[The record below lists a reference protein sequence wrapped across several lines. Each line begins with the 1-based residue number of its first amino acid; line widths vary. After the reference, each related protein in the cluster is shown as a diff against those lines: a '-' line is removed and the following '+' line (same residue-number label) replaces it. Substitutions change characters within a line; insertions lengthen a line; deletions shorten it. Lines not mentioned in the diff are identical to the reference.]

1 MRRGFLQ
8 AFPQVMRRHAEQVD
22 VAVVGC
28 GAGGGVVAKEL
39 GEAGLSVLVLEAGRR
54 FDPAVDYAGDRTD
67 FETGRGV
74 FESPDPRR
82 DRYTSGGRMG
92 FEYVRVKGVGGSTLA
107 YGAVALR
114 LHESDFKVRTRDG
127 VADDWPITYDDL
139 EPYYTAVEY
148 ELGVAGPGG
157 ALANPFDPPRSLPYP
172 TPAHEFNEAGRV
184 IARAA
189 RGMGLH
195 MVPVPLAIP
204 TKSWWG
210 RPACTDAG
218 ACLIGCKIMAKSS
231 VDVTFVRKAE
241 ATGRV
246 EIRPACQAV
255 QITVDRTGR
264 ARSVVYA
271 DARGREREVA
281 ARVIVLAANA
291 VETPRL
297 LLLSSSNRF
306 PYGLGN
312 SSGLV
317 GKYFTEH
324 LSVFR
329 WGVVDQRVDAWHG
342 PVINGMIQDFYE
354 NDGRRGFA
362 RGWTIVL
369 DNNRQWPVAVARS
382 VPGWGTLHKARV
394 HAIFG
399 HLVGLAT
406 VGEQLPDARNC
417 VTLDPVV
424 KDHLGLPVPHIVNEP
439 RENDRAMLGAMARV
453 LEEILTAAGATEI
466 WDAEYTPGGSTHYLG
481 TCRMG
486 FDAGTS
492 VVDPWCRSH
501 DVPNLFIADGSVFVT
516 GGGVNPAL
524 TIMALAMRTAAGI
537 VDAFRRGE
545 FSR

>member
-1 MRRGFLQ
+1 
-8 AFPQVMRRHAEQVD
+8 MRRHVEQVD
-22 VAVVGC
+22 VVVVGC

-39 GEAGLSVLVLEAGRR
+39 GEAGLSVLVVEAGRR
-54 FDPAVDYAGDRTD
+54 FDAAADYAGDRVD
-67 FETGRGV
+67 FETSPGA

-82 DRYTSGGRMG
+82 DRYTNGGAMG
-92 FEYVRVKGVGGSTLA
+92 FEYVRVRGVGGSTLA

-114 LHESDFKVRTRDG
+114 LHESDFATRTRDG

-148 ELGVAGPGG
+148 ELGVAGPRG
-157 ALANPFDPPRSLPYP
+157 AMANPFDPPRSLPYP
-172 TPAHEFNEAGRV
+172 TPPHEFNEAGRLV
-184 IARAA
+184 KQAA
-189 RGMGLH
+189 RRLGLH

-204 TKSWWG
+204 TRTWEG
-210 RPACTDAG
+210 RPACTNAG

-246 EIRPACQAV
+246 EIRPQCQAV
-255 QITVDRTGR
+255 QVTVDRMGR
-264 ARSVVYA
+264 ARSVVYVDGQGQERQVA
-271 DARGREREVA
+271 GRA
-281 ARVIVLAANA
+281 IVLAANA

-297 LLLSSSNRF
+297 LLLSRSSRF
-306 PYGLGN
+306 PQGLAN

-329 WGVVDQRVDAWHG
+329 WGVIGQRVDAWHG
-342 PVINGMIQDFYE
+342 PVINGMMQDFYE
-354 NDGRRGFA
+354 TDGRNGFA
-362 RGWTIVL
+362 RGWTVVL

-382 VPGWGTLHKARV
+382 VPGWGAAHKARV
-394 HAIFG
+394 QELFG
-399 HLVGLAT
+399 HLIGLAT
-406 VGEQLPDARNC
+406 VGEQLPDARNY
-417 VTLDPVV
+417 VALDPTVR
-424 KDHLGLPVPHIVNEP
+424 DHLGLPVPHIVNEP
-439 RENDRAMLGAMARV
+439 RENDRAMLAAMSRV
-453 LEEILTAAGATEI
+453 LEEILRATGATEI

-486 FDAGTS
+486 VDARTS
-492 VVDPWCRSH
+492 VVDPWCRTH

-537 VDAFRRGE
+537 VEAFRRGE
-545 FSR
+545 FPC